1 MRKILYLFLFA
12 IVFLIVK
19 AFVLDDYIKRYTSEE
34 ANTTAESN
42 VSIEAVQSEPEPK
55 NITEPESN
63 KSTTAVEKNNSSKNL
78 DSPLEHLGDQISKH
92 INL

>member
-12 IVFLIVK
+12 IVFLIAK
-19 AFVLDDYIKRYTSEE
+19 AFVLDDYIERYTNEE
-34 ANTTAESN
+34 TNTTAEANAS
-42 VSIEAVQSEPEPK
+42 VETVQSETEPK

-63 KSTTAVEKNNSSKNL
+63 KSTTAGEKNNSSKNL
-78 DSPLEHLGDQISKH
+78 DSPLENLGERISKH